1 MTRKNFLLPSYLP
14 FQMWE
19 LLQEDR
25 HSGFNKGA
33 LEGLIGTAPL
43 SLGLVPPLLEP
54 LV

>member
-1 MTRKNFLLPSYLP
+1 MHRPPTLPSYLP
-14 FQMWE
+14 LQMWE

-33 LEGLIGTAPL
+33 LEVLVGTAPL